1 MMKNMKIGKRL
12 GTGFALL
19 ILITLTVSIVTIRY
33 IKVLSD
39 LTSKL
44 HRHPIR
50 SAPQSLKSM

>member
-1 MMKNMKIGKRL
+1 MKIGKRL